1 MKLSLT
7 TSGLLDPR
15 RLDSWVPEKRLAI
28 RQSVETAMKAAG
40 KDIAEAV
47 RSQMQSA
54 FKIRKTG
61 FIKSMR
67 PKLYAGSLERFPAL
81 LIGSKIPWLG
91 IHARGGTMTGN
102 GKKLLIPLLPE
113 HQRMK
118 RKEFGR
124 LIANLLESGQGFF
137 IERGGKVILM
147 AKTDKTNNSTLRR
160 FKSAE
165 RQRTEAKSIKQGQAI
180 PIAVLL
186 PSVTL
191 RKRFDLPGI
200 VRSQLPKLA
209 TRILEQLHHDAL

>member
-15 RLDSWVPEKRLAI
+15 RLDSWVPEKRRAI
-28 RQSVETAMKAAG
+28 RKSVETAMKAAG

-54 FKIRKTG
+54 FKVRKAG

-91 IHARGGTMTGN
+91 IHARGGTITGN

-124 LIANLLESGQGFF
+124 LIANLLDSGQGFF
-137 IERGGKVILM
+137 IERNGKVILM
-147 AKTDKTNNSTLRR
+147 AKTHQSNNSALRR

-165 RQRTEAKSIKQGQAI
+165 RQRTGAKSIKQGQAI

-186 PSVTL
+186 PNVTL

-200 VRSQLPKLA
+200 VRSQLPKLT
-209 TRILEQLHHDAL
+209 TRILEQLNHDAL